1 MFNKNVNLRFT
12 KAKFRFK
19 INEVEKVEI
28 DGETKLKIVDSKTN
42 WCRGSDF
49 ERSLREDYSNKVERK
64 IEFCNGEPEIFSLGT
79 LYIRKDGREVYVF
92 NEINSNKEI
101 SDITKIET

>member
-19 INEVEKVEI
+19 INEVEKIEV
-28 DGETKLKIVDSKTN
+28 DGEMKLKVIGSKTD

-49 ERSLREDYSNKVERK
+49 ERSLREDYNNKVERK
-64 IEFCNGEPEIFSLGT
+64 IEFCNGEPETFSLGT
-79 LYIRKDGREVYVF
+79 IYVRKDGREVYVF
-92 NEINSNKEI
+92 NEVNSKEDVDEI
-101 SDITKIET
+101 KTGN

>member
-19 INEVEKVEI
+19 INEVEKIEV
-28 DGETKLKIVDSKTN
+28 DGETKLKVIGSKTD

-49 ERSLREDYSNKVERK
+49 ERSLREDYNNKVERK
-64 IEFCNGEPEIFSLGT
+64 IEFCNGEPETFSLGII
-79 LYIRKDGREVYVF
+79 YVRKDGREVYVF
-92 NEINSNKEI
+92 NEVNSKE
-101 SDITKIET
+101 DVDEVKTEN